1 MGFSAV
7 QSGLRHRGLI
17 MHGIQA
23 SHVLEDHSLPAG
35 VVPDLVKVSLAT
47 PYSLGRRRRTPEGS
61 RSEPAEYLGQL
72 PPVAGPSRVF
82 GGALPGLLRRGGSC
96 MNPVHGG
103 LQLQYSAEAEL
114 IRASG
119 KLATQSWERL
129 SDFVSRLVRGQFQTR
144 HEGLNPSVGTLS
156 VVAIGG
162 GDALGVV
169 ERRHGSLKLP
179 GLGQCGAEA
188 GVKPREVRVIARQQ
202 RGRANEE
209 IHCRE
214 HVVAVM
220 RRTTSR
226 LEVAGGPSRKWARPG
241 FGGPQFTQIPDG
253 LFEVLAEDLRACGS
267 RFPAHVLEPV
277 GEAVVQ
283 FGAK

>member
-1 MGFSAV
+1 MVS
-7 QSGLRHRGLI
+7 
-17 MHGIQA
+17 
-23 SHVLEDHSLPAG
+23 
-35 VVPDLVKVSLAT
+35 DLVEVVLAP

-72 PPVAGPSRVF
+72 PPVADPPRVF

-144 HEGLNPSVGTLS
+144 HEGLDPSVGALS

-169 ERRHGSLKLP
+169 KRRHGSLKLP

-188 GVKPREVRVIARQQ
+188 GIKPREVRVIAWQQ
-202 RGRANEE
+202 RCRANEE
-209 IHCRE
+209 IHRRE
-214 HVVAVM
+214 RVVAVL
-220 RRTTSR
+220 RGTAGG
-226 LEVAGGPSRKWARPG
+226 LEMAGGPSRKR
-241 FGGPQFTQIPDG
+241 
-253 LFEVLAEDLRACGS
+253 
-267 RFPAHVLEPV
+267 
-277 GEAVVQ
+277 
-283 FGAK
+283 